1 MRYIVI
7 GLILVGVIGCG
18 SNGTKSDKGVAKVPS
33 SPVTKD
39 SSKKPPSIPAI

>member
-1 MRYIVI
+1 MRYIFI

-18 SNGTKSDKGVAKVPS
+18 SNGTKSDEGVSKTPS

-39 SSKKPPSIPAI
+39 SSKKPPSIPNI